1 MAYTPSDLLADEKM
15 KPHTI
20 TTVPSPQ
27 TPPHTPSITTAAAHK
42 LTTEI
47 YDIYHS
53 LLSLSSLKPGD
64 KVNALLTRLV
74 DLCIGTYDQ
83 DFVADFFNVGG
94 IHALCPELRSL
105 CATAE
110 GELESFWA
118 QKLISE
124 SLMYNGKSTR
134 DSVQHLRHKYS
145 QKKAQLNYCSLI
157 RTPQYSSIRI
167 SVPPELR

>member
-1 MAYTPSDLLADEKM
+1 MAYTPSNLLADEKM

-94 IHALCPELRSL
+94 INAICSQLRSL
-105 CATAE
+105 CATEE

-124 SLMYNGKSTR
+124 SLKYNGQST
-134 DSVQHLRHKYS
+134 
-145 QKKAQLNYCSLI
+145 
-157 RTPQYSSIRI
+157 
-167 SVPPELR
+167 

>member
-1 MAYTPSDLLADEKM
+1 MAYTPSNLLADEKM

-124 SLMYNGKSTR
+124 SLMYNGKST
-134 DSVQHLRHKYS
+134 
-145 QKKAQLNYCSLI
+145 
-157 RTPQYSSIRI
+157 
-167 SVPPELR
+167 